1 MRNKVATVWGW
12 GEKFEDVRANCEKYV
27 SKRWKET
34 TKECGIII
42 MTTERSEGITYY
54 ITAYTSD
61 PQSVGDLAEGLF
73 YVAFNEGS
81 TKIRFVEIGLLN
93 EMLST
98 TVKYRNTLEEVE
110 KALGER
116 ERILVDKFMNN
127 PKIKEVAR
135 GRKVMM
141 IPQIYLLCELE
152 SKIANKITIE
162 VIHEDDFAAMKDL
175 LNSLTDTLIQRGF
188 ATRVVGYELGRNIE
202 DYKLGDIDVWGD
214 EVTVW
219 LV

>member
-1 MRNKVATVWGW
+1 MFFDLWDLGIKGPGHYEFHPPLEHLDEEGKRAY
-12 GEKFEDVRANCEKYV
+12 VRGFFSGDGMASV
-27 SKRWKET
+27 SGNQGR
-34 TKECGIII
+34 IRI
-42 MTTERSEGITYY
+42 
-54 ITAYTSD
+54 D
-61 PQSVGDLAEGLF
+61 PVCKEGLF
-73 YVAFNEGS
+73 YVAFNEES
-81 TKIRFVEIGLLN
+81 TKIRFVEIGLFD

-135 GRKVMM
+135 GRKVIM

-162 VIHEDDFAAMKDL
+162 VIHEDDFAAMKNL
-175 LNSLTDTLIQRGF
+175 LNSLTDMLIQRGF
-188 ATRVVGYELGRNIE
+188 ATRVAGYELGRNIE

-219 LV
+219 LVWRSAEGGI